1 MDDGGGRALLREAW
15 PEVTGRPGPTQ
26 GRYRA
31 AGDLETE
38 DSRTHTAEERR
49 DR

>member
-15 PEVTGRPGPTQ
+15 PESRRGLTQ
-26 GRYRA
+26 GRHGA
-31 AGDLETE
+31 AGNLETE